1 MSEQEI
7 ACHPLEQR
15 RGPGTLDLPPQANQC
30 PCVGPLASTQGLLTV
45 GGHAQSHL
53 CCGSC
58 VWIQGRAVTMPKGMG
73 YNRILQRADWVPG
86 IPKTLMLKVLAVRR
100 PSRSRWLSIHH

>member
-73 YNRILQRADWVPG
+73 YNRYRCGGGGVG
-86 IPKTLMLKVLAVRR
+86 EGEEGGGSGRGRGTETV
-100 PSRSRWLSIHH
+100 